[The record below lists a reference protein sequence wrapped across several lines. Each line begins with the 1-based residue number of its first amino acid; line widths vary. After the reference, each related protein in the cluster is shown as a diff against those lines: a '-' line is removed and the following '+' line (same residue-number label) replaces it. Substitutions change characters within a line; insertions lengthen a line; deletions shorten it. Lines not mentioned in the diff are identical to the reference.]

1 MKLLKIII
9 TIIVIVAVIT
19 GAAWLVMRKKAQNE
33 NKQPATFKEFISTDV
48 PLETIDQNQNPLS
61 GNFIDQNQN
70 SIDDREEGKG
80 LDQKDVDPG
89 TRTSSFTGSSISP
102 ASSSN
107 NGSNGN
113 NSTPGGGNTPNSGG
127 GTSTPGRNTTLPD
140 RTIITIPT
148 KGSPLTSETGCT
160 PADLNITF
168 DPTELAK
175 LKALQERFYTIAQTL
190 HSDADT
196 KTQIANYDAF
206 LLKETKLTELLKYC
220 EGSEGKFPN
229 KVEFTRKVPT
239 PFWWEPGST
248 TKPSEVRY
256 NKTFLFNF
264 ATRVS
269 DITDSGVPLGYV
281 MDSGQIGGKIDSIKD
296 IDVLKRSLE
305 RILRLNLW

>member
-9 TIIVIVAVIT
+9 TIITIVAIIT

-48 PLETIDQNQNPLS
+48 PLETVDTNENPLS

-70 SIDDREEGKG
+70 NIDDREEGKG

-107 NGSNGN
+107 NGSGGN

-229 KVEFTRKVPT
+229 KVEFTQKVPT
-239 PFWWEPGST
+239 PFWWES
-248 TKPSEVRY
+248 SEVRY
-256 NKTFLFNF
+256 NRFVIPILIGGT
-264 ATRVS
+264 TG
-269 DITDSGVPLGYV
+269 TDSGVPLGYV
-281 MDSGQIGGKIDSIKD
+281 MDSGQIGGKIDSISD